1 MVTLFK
7 ILSKVRG
14 GEMKYAFF
22 LGCTIP
28 ARAVNYE
35 ISTRK
40 IAPKLGIELVDI
52 PDFTCC
58 GFPVKSV
65 NYFASIVMAAKN
77 LALAEEKGLDI
88 VTLCNGCV
96 VTLAEANHD
105 LKHNEALKKRVNKE
119 LKKIGR
125 EYKGT
130 IEVKH
135 LARILYEDVGIE
147 KIKKEVKY
155 KLNDFKLAAHY
166 GCHYFKP
173 SIVYGKFDDPEFPTS
188 LDKLIE
194 ATGAPPFDYATKTEC
209 CGGGILGITEDVALK
224 MAKVKLDDL
233 KKEKADA
240 LISICPFC
248 SVMYDANQKSVEKN
262 FGTEYNLPVLYY
274 TQVLGLAMGIPA
286 DELEFRRNRIKPK
299 EMLQKFKEKYEGN
312 GKK

>member
-1 MVTLFK
+1 
-7 ILSKVRG
+7 
-14 GEMKYAFF
+14 MKYAFF

-28 ARAVNYE
+28 ARAANYE

-65 NYFASIVMAAKN
+65 DSFTTLVMAAKN
-77 LALAEEKGLDI
+77 ISLAEEQGSNI
-88 VTLCNGCV
+88 CTLCNGCV
-96 VTLAEANHD
+96 VTLAEANHE
-105 LKHNEALKKRVNKE
+105 LKHNEELRNKVNKE

-135 LARILYEDVGIE
+135 FARVLYEDVGVD
-147 KIKKEVKY
+147 KIKTAVKY
-155 KLNDFKLAAHY
+155 PLEDFKLAAHY

-173 SIVYGKFDDPEFPTS
+173 SAVYGRLDDPEFPTT

-194 ATGAPPFDYATKTEC
+194 ATGAPSFDYETKTEC
-209 CGGGILGITEDVALK
+209 CGGGILGISEDIALQ
-224 MAKVKLDDL
+224 MARVKLDDL
-233 KKEKADA
+233 KIENADA

-248 SVMYDANQKSVEKN
+248 SVMYDANQKSIEKK
-262 FGTEYNLPVLYY
+262 FETEYNIPVLYY
-274 TQVLGLAMGIPA
+274 TQILGLALGIPA
-286 DELEFRRNRIKPK
+286 DELEFKRNRIKPK
-299 EMLQKFKEKYEGN
+299 EILVKFEKKYGKEKLV
-312 GKK
+312 KS